1 MYVKYACGASSLP
14 PRYPLKAK
22 WHKNNIEMKKTIIFS
37 EKDLRQI
44 NKLGLTPRD
53 VEKQLAIYRHGSNYL
68 KLNRPCAINDGILS
82 INKAAMNE
90 LIRLYDKEAGKFKL
104 LKFVP
109 ASGAASRMFA
119 EWFSAIEKGGFD
131 SPVLNQSFL
140 RDLKKYPFYS
150 LLKQNKR
157 PSEFIEQKNIK
168 SLLDYILSANG
179 LNYGWLPKALIPF
192 HLYPAGEARTAL
204 EEHLFEAALY
214 ICSSGDVC
222 HLHFTISEEHKKD
235 VTKKIKAVKSKYEN
249 LCRIKY
255 KISSSVQSPSTNML
269 AVDENNL
276 PLRDARGNLIFR
288 PGGHGSLLKNLQN
301 LDADFIF
308 IKNIDNV
315 VLEKRLKKII
325 PYKKMLGGLA
335 LQIQQENFSILRQI
349 KKNELDSAQIEKIK
363 NYCSRRLNIVFPL
376 SISRQSLKEQKQIIF
391 SSLNRPLRVCAIV
404 RNEGEPGGSPFWVEE
419 RDGNQTL
426 QIVESGHVDKIK
438 PEQIAVWSAAQYFNP
453 VDLVCCTKNYLGEK
467 FKLDNY
473 VNKDAY
479 LITMKNEKGRSLKAL
494 ESPGLWNGGMAYWNT
509 VFVELPLI
517 VFNPVKTAYD
527 LLRTEHLIGKQSVK
541 TK

>member
-1 MYVKYACGASSLP
+1 M
-14 PRYPLKAK
+14 
-22 WHKNNIEMKKTIIFS
+22 EMKKTILFS

-53 VEKQLAIYRHGSNYL
+53 VEKQMATYRHGSNYL

-82 INKAAMNE
+82 IKKAKMDE
-90 LIRLYDKEAGKFKL
+90 LIKLYDREAGKFKL

-119 EWFSAIEKGGFD
+119 EWFSAFEKGGFD
-131 SPVLNQSFL
+131 SPMLNKSFL

-157 PSEFIEQKNIK
+157 ASQFIEQKNIK
-168 SLLDYILSANG
+168 RLMEYILSVNG

-192 HLYPAGEARTAL
+192 HLYPGGEGRTAL
-204 EEHLFEAALY
+204 EEHLFEATQY
-214 ICSSGDVC
+214 VCSAGDVC
-222 HLHFTISEEHKKD
+222 HLHLTISEEHKKD
-235 VTKKIKAVKSKYEN
+235 IAKKIRDVKSKYEN

-255 KISSSVQSPSTNML
+255 KITSSVQSLSTNML

-276 PLRDARGNLIFR
+276 PLRDAAGNLIFR

-308 IKNIDNV
+308 IKNIDNIV
-315 VLEKRLKKII
+315 PEKLLKKIL

-335 LQIQQENFSILRQI
+335 LQIQQEIFAILRQME
-349 KKNELDSAQIEKIK
+349 NDELDFAQIEKIK
-363 NYCSRRLNIVFPL
+363 NYCSQRLNIVF
-376 SISRQSLKEQKQIIF
+376 SGNISQQSLKIQKQIIF
-391 SSLNRPLRVCAIV
+391 SSLNRPLRVCAVV
-404 RNEGEPGGSPFWVEE
+404 RNEGEPGGAPFWVED
-419 RDGNQTL
+419 RDGNQTV
-426 QIVESGHVDKIK
+426 QIVEGGHVDKNSRD
-438 PEQIAVWSAAQYFNP
+438 QIAVWSSAQYFNP
-453 VDLVCCTKNYLGEK
+453 VDLVCCTKNYRGEK
-467 FKLDNY
+467 FNLDKY
-473 VNKDAY
+473 VNCDAY
-479 LITMKNEKGRSLKAL
+479 LITLKSEKGRSLKAL

-517 VFNPVKTAYD
+517 VFNPVKTIHD
-527 LLRTEHLIGKQSVK
+527 LLRSEHLIGRKSIK

>member
-1 MYVKYACGASSLP
+1 
-14 PRYPLKAK
+14 
-22 WHKNNIEMKKTIIFS
+22 MKKTIIFS
-37 EKDLRQI
+37 EKDIRKI
-44 NKLGLTPRD
+44 NKLGLTPSD
-53 VEKQLAIYRHGSNYL
+53 VEKQMVTYRHGSNYL

-82 INKAAMNE
+82 VKKAAMDE
-90 LIRLYDKEAGKFKL
+90 LIKLYDKEAGKFRL

-119 EWFSAIEKGGFD
+119 EWFSALEKGGFD

-150 LLKQNKR
+150 LIKQNKHA
-157 PSEFIEQKNIK
+157 SQFIDQKNIK
-168 SLLDYILSANG
+168 RLLDYILSANG
-179 LNYGWLPKALIPF
+179 LNFGWLPKALIPF
-192 HLYPAGEARTAL
+192 HLYPEGEARTAL
-204 EEHLFEAALY
+204 EEHLFDAAQY
-214 ICSSGDVC
+214 VRGAGDVC
-222 HLHFTISEEHKKD
+222 GLHFTISEEHKKD
-235 VTKKIKAVKSKYEN
+235 ITKKIKALKPKYEN
-249 LCRIKY
+249 MCRIKY

-276 PLRDARGNLIFR
+276 PLRDAGGNLIFR

-308 IKNIDNV
+308 IKNIDNIV
-315 VLEKRLKKII
+315 PEKLLKKIL

-335 LQIQQENFSILRQI
+335 LQIQQEIFAILRQME
-349 KKNELDSAQIEKIK
+349 NDELDSTQIEKIK
-363 NYCSRRLNIVFPL
+363 NYCYSRLNIVFPDT
-376 SISRQSLKEQKQIIF
+376 ISRQSLKIQKKIIF
-391 SSLNRPLRVCAIV
+391 YLMNRPLRVCAIV
-404 RNEGEPGGSPFWVEE
+404 RNEGEPGGAPFWVEE

-426 QIVESGHVDKIK
+426 QIIESGHVDKNS
-438 PEQIAVWSAAQYFNP
+438 PEQMAIWSAAQYFNP
-453 VDLVCCTKNYLGEK
+453 VDLVCCTKNYRGEK
-467 FKLDNY
+467 FNLDDY
-473 VNKDAY
+473 VNKSAY

-517 VFNPVKTAYD
+517 VFNPVKTVYD